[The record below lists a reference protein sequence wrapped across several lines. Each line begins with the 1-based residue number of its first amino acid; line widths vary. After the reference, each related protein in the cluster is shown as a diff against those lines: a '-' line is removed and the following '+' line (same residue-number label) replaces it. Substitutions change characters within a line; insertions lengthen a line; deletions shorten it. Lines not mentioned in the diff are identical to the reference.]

1 MKKFFEK
8 YKPKHIFILGLF
20 FAASLAWFAVYGAGN
35 GALRVVFLDV
45 GQGDAIFIQTPAGRQ
60 VLIDG
65 GPNKSVLAELSRVM
79 PFYDRSIDA
88 VILTHPHLDHVGG
101 LVEVLKRYEVGYA
114 VESGDEHSIAEF
126 AEWQNLLKEAGV
138 RKVQARRGLRLNLD
152 NGILLDF
159 LLPEKMEVG
168 DDPHKNMAVSRLSY
182 GRTCFLFTGD
192 IERELEWEILKDG
205 IECEVLK
212 VGHHGSKT
220 STSDAFL
227 EAVKPDFA
235 VISAGRKNRYN
246 HPSQVVLDKLQAA
259 GIRIFRTD
267 LDGAVLMESDGEEIN
282 VR

>member
-1 MKKFFEK
+1 
-8 YKPKHIFILGLF
+8 
-20 FAASLAWFAVYGAGN
+20 
-35 GALRVVFLDV
+35 
-45 GQGDAIFIQTPAGRQ
+45 
-60 VLIDG
+60 
-65 GPNKSVLAELSRVM
+65 
-79 PFYDRSIDA
+79 
-88 VILTHPHLDHVGG
+88 
-101 LVEVLKRYEVGYA
+101 
-114 VESGDEHSIAEF
+114 
-126 AEWQNLLKEAGV
+126 
-138 RKVQARRGLRLNLD
+138 
-152 NGILLDF
+152 
-159 LLPEKMEVG
+159 MEVG

-246 HPSQVVLDKLQAA
+246 HPSQVILDKLQAA

-267 LDGAVLMESDGEEIN
+267 LDGAVLMESDGKEIN

>member
-8 YKPKHIFILGLF
+8 YKPKYIFILGLF
-20 FAASLAWFAVYGAGN
+20 SAASLAWFAVYGAGSR
-35 GALRVVFLDV
+35 ALQVVFLDV
-45 GQGDAIFIQTPAGRQ
+45 GQGDAVFIQTPAGRQ

-88 VILTHPHLDHVGG
+88 LGLIHPHLDHVGG
-101 LVEVLKRYEVGYA
+101 LIEVLKRYEVGYA

-138 RKVQARRGLRLNLD
+138 SKIQARRGLRVNLD
-152 NGILLDF
+152 NGIFLDF
-159 LLPEKMEVG
+159 LLPEKMEKS

-182 GRTCFLFTGD
+182 GQTCFLFTGD
-192 IERELEWEILKDG
+192 MERELEWKILKDS

-227 EAVKPDFA
+227 ETVKPDFA

-246 HPSQVVLDKLQAA
+246 HPSQVILDKLQAA